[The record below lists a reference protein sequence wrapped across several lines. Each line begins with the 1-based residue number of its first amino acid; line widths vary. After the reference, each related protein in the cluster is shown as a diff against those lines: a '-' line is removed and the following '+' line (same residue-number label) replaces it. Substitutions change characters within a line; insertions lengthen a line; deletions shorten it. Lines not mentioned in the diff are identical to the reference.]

1 MEVARR
7 GRLADAV
14 HDLTE
19 QLRYLDGND
28 NVSVATLRQLD
39 GACAKLWNVRGKLAP
54 LATADA
60 NSAERTV
67 FCADLTDLVISW
79 AALRTKL
86 DSSLGVGSMRHD
98 VVQLLNDAK
107 SLCGPS
113 FAIDLAR
120 LEYSDDRPSDIV
132 SAAAKRARSSQDHY
146 ALGRYLFRSGMYRE
160 AAEEFERAAELEPG
174 LLWPYFHLTL
184 CAFRLDDFE
193 RALRAAHLCV
203 ALAPRSAPCFYNRA
217 LCQQMLG
224 QSDKSLRDLDRAIQ
238 LDPGLSVAWLRR
250 GTIQRES
257 HDFAAAMAEFRSA
270 LEHGALPAEVHYQ
283 MALVELDRENRE
295 AALECVRRS
304 LNDDATYSPALAL
317 EKRLTSQ

>member
-1 MEVARR
+1 MSSNYSMTPSHCVDR
-7 GRLADAV
+7 V
-14 HDLTE
+14 
-19 QLRYLDGND
+19 LRSIWH
-28 NVSVATLRQLD
+28 V
-39 GACAKLWNVRGKLAP
+39 WNTP
-54 LATADA
+54 T
-60 NSAERTV
+60 T
-67 FCADLTDLVISW
+67 
-79 AALRTKL
+79 
-86 DSSLGVGSMRHD
+86 
-98 VVQLLNDAK
+98 
-107 SLCGPS
+107 
-113 FAIDLAR
+113 
-120 LEYSDDRPSDIV
+120 DRPTLFPRQP
-132 SAAAKRARSSQDHY
+132 KERARSSQDHY

-174 LLWPYFHLTL
+174 SLWPYFHLTL

-193 RALRAAHLCV
+193 RAVPAANLCV
-203 ALAPRSAPCFYNRA
+203 ALAPRGAPCFYNRA
-217 LCQQMLG
+217 YVSRCYSRAVRQIAAP
-224 QSDKSLRDLDRAIQ
+224 DLDRAIQ

-270 LEHGALPAEVHYQ
+270 LEHRTLPAEVHYQ